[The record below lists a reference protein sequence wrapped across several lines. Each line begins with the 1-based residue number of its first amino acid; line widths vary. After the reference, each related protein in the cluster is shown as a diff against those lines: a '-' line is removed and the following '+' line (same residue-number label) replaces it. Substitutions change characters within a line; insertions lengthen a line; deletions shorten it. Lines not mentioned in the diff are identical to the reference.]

1 MSCMRLSATTARQ
14 ETQMIRHLL
23 IASAAS
29 LALAACATD
38 GDMGAST
45 AASGDMTPDQR
56 DAYVQMAAASDLFEI
71 QSSQLA
77 VSRAQNPQVRAFAQM
92 LIEHHT
98 ATTQQLT
105 AAASAAGTMPSPML
119 MPMQAEMISQLQGA
133 NGAEFDRVYL
143 RQQVPAHQMALA
155 LHQNYASNGDTPGLR
170 TVAAA
175 AVPIVRQHLDRA
187 RALR

>member
-1 MSCMRLSATTARQ
+1 MLRP
-14 ETQMIRHLL
+14 LL

-38 GDMGAST
+38 GDMAPSAS
-45 AASGDMTPDQR
+45 AAGDMTPNQR
-56 DAYVQMAAASDLFEI
+56 SAYVEMAAASDLYEI

-77 VSRAQNPQVRAFAQM
+77 TTKARNAEVRAFAQM

-105 AAASAAGTMPSPML
+105 AAASAAGTPPSPAL
-119 MPMQAEMISQLQGA
+119 MPMQAEMIAQLQAADGA
-133 NGAEFDRVYL
+133 AFDRLFV
-143 RQQVPAHQMALA
+143 RQQVQAHEMALA
-155 LHQNYASNGDTPGLR
+155 LHGNYASNGDTATLR

-175 AVPIVRQHLDRA
+175 AVPIIRQHLERA